1 MRRRGSLSFSRPAT
15 WVEVM
20 EASVPSEQPQAF
32 GSGKA
37 AEVGK
42 RGLPWRGA
50 STLTPSF

>member
-1 MRRRGSLSFSRPAT
+1 MAVWVRG
-15 WVEVM
+15 
-20 EASVPSEQPQAF
+20 EQPQAF

-50 STLTPSF
+50 STRTLSF